1 MFGTDFLRKLSRL
14 SIIAGLLIGLCDPS
28 LAYDPKA
35 KQVSLNTS
43 NFDNNLDGTV
53 NDVQELADAVDELS
67 TSTPETDPV
76 VKAISGIV
84 KSNGTTISAAVSGTD
99 YAPATSGTAILK
111 GNGSG
116 GFSAAVAGTDYVSS
130 EVDSVV
136 GNEVTNVTDASLTRS
151 GSGTGGSPYTLALNV
166 SNANTWTGQQT
177 FNTSSPVFGTMTQ
190 GSALFAGASGLL
202 SQDNQNLYWNDSAD
216 RFSIFNTLGNEIL
229 TNPNFT
235 GSATG
240 WTVPSGMAYSSNSVS
255 KTSNGTGALTQ
266 SVNVYLQREY
276 LLTYTISNWTV
287 GTITPSIGGFTG
299 TAVSANG
306 IYTERFVATSSAA
319 MTFTPSNTA
328 RFTIDTISVKPLK
341 GTNTNSNLNVG
352 GFSIQGEWS
361 NGSPGTTRG
370 MTYNNDGSYSW
381 IDYRFAGTLRAAT
394 GANSS
399 GGYDIYQSGGN
410 GVGFYQGN
418 SGLTS
423 NSLYMYSTSTA
434 LVHYG
439 YGEFYSGLVAGA
451 IQQPTSTLQSEGG
464 LGLNVKRITASQ
476 SLDNTATHWLID
488 ATTAAACAG
497 TASTACS
504 TYNNSTDCGLRSSH
518 GGGCSWNPGSS
529 CTAFNNESGM
539 TTCSGTS
546 GCTVETSN
554 CDGGDESSC
563 ISADD
568 SYGGSCAWNSNDC
581 SPLDEAACGSLTGS
595 GCTQNYSDCST
606 FNDNYSGCTGQSGCS
621 STSAE
626 DCNTYDST
634 DQSTCEAVTGC
645 YWDGMSNCYMTC
657 SGTYFTSCSGS
668 YYTCDGTYNT
678 GTCNGTYGTACTGT
692 PSCAGIGNSTDCGNE
707 TGCTWSSVLNATLP
721 DGETC
726 PDRTYWIYND
736 SSGGADVVLIPY
748 SGQTVNE
755 TTSYTLGAY
764 RDWIHVAYYKQT
776 KDCSLYLTE
785 GACTP
790 TGCSPSYTAC
800 SWDSMSN
807 DCSGAAACDAG
818 DSTDQSTCNAITYF
832 SSCSGTEII
841 RKNWYKMGS

>member
-14 SIIAGLLIGLCDPS
+14 TIIAGLLIGLCDPAS
-28 LAYDPKA
+28 AYDPKA

-76 VKAISGIV
+76 VAAISGIV

-116 GFSAAVAGTDYVSS
+116 GFSSASAGVDYLASETDGVI
-130 EVDSVV
+130 
-136 GNEVTNVTDASLTRS
+136 GNEVTGATDGSLTRS
-151 GSGTGGSPYTLALNV
+151 GGGAGGSPYTLALNV

-177 FNTSSPVFGTMTQ
+177 FNTSAPVFGTMTP
-190 GSALFAGASGLL
+190 GSTFFAGSGGLL
-202 SQDNQNLYWNDSAD
+202 SQDNQNF
-216 RFSIFNTLGNEIL
+216 RFDDTTNRLSIFTTLGNEIV
-229 TNPNFT
+229 TNGTFT
-235 GSATG
+235 SNASG
-240 WTVPSGMAYSSNSVS
+240 WTVPSGMAYSSGAVS

-266 SVNVYLQREY
+266 STSHSLQREY

-287 GTITPSIGGFTG
+287 GTITPTIGGFTG

-306 IYTERFVATSSAA
+306 TYTERFVATSTAA
-319 MTFTPSNTA
+319 LTFTPSNTA
-328 RFTIDTISVKPLK
+328 RFTIDTISLKPLV
-341 GTNTNSNLNVG
+341 GTNTASNLNVG
-352 GFSIQGEWS
+352 GFSIQGSWS
-361 NGSPGTTRG
+361 NGTPGTTRG

-410 GVGFYQGN
+410 GVAFYQGN

-423 NSLYMYSTSTA
+423 NSIYMYATSTA

-439 YGEFYSGLVAGA
+439 YGEFYGGVIAGA
-451 IQQPTSTLQSEGG
+451 LQQPTSTLQTEGG
-464 LGLNVKRITASQ
+464 LALNVKRITASQ
-476 SLDNTATHWLID
+476 SLDNTATHWLMD
-488 ATTAAACAG
+488 ATTASACSG

-504 TYNNSTDCGLRSSH
+504 TYTNSTDCGARSNH
-518 GGGCSWNPGSS
+518 GGGCSWYAGSDCS
-529 CTAFNNESGM
+529 TYNNESGM
-539 TTCSGTS
+539 GQCTGTS
-546 GCTVETSN
+546 GCTAETGN
-554 CDGGDESSC
+554 CSGGDESTC
-563 ISADD
+563 LAGDD
-568 SYGGSCAWNSNDC
+568 TYGGSCAWNSNDC
-581 SPLDEAACGSLTGS
+581 SPLDEATCSSYSGS
-595 GCTQNYSDCST
+595 GCSTNYSDCSS
-606 FNDNYSGCTGQSGCS
+606 FNGNEAGCSGQSGCS
-621 STSAE
+621 VNSSNTCPSQMDEGSCVSA
-626 DCNTYDST
+626 
-634 DQSTCEAVTGC
+634 GC
-645 YWDGMSNCYMTC
+645 SWDGMTCTGDNSTCTGTYYTGCSGTYYTC
-657 SGTYFTSCSGS
+657 SGTY
-668 YYTCDGTYNT
+668 YT
-678 GTCNGTYGTACTGT
+678 GTCSGTFGAACSGT
-692 PSCAGIGNSTDCGNE
+692 PSCGGISNSTDCGNE
-707 TGCTWSSVLNATLP
+707 AGCTWSSVLNATLP

-736 SSGGADVVLIPY
+736 SSGGADVVIYPY

-755 TTSYTLGAY
+755 TTSYTLANY
-764 RDWIHVAYYKQT
+764 RDWIHLAYFKQT

-800 SWDSMSN
+800 SWDSMSS
-807 DCSGAAACDAG
+807 DCSGAAACDAA
-818 DSTDQSTCNAITYF
+818 DSTDQATCNAITYF

-841 RKNWYKMGS
+841 RKNWYKFGS